1 MSLQLTVI
9 DNNQKYQVDGFP
21 MLENYEVR
29 VKLLA
34 QVVRCEL
41 MNLRAGNAHTKTR
54 GEVRGGG
61 RKPWRQKGT
70 GRARHGSIRSPIWKG
85 GGVVFGPRNT
95 RNWHRKINKSAR
107 IAALKSILKDR
118 LVNQLVYQISEN
130 LAFPKTKLALE
141 LLAKL
146 DTQPIQPK
154 QVLLLYT
161 TEDKSQLNGFV
172 SSGVEL
178 MNVCNLKIFKL
189 VQAKNLLFTPQARAF
204 LENRLSKID

>member
-9 DNNQKYQVDGFP
+9 EDNQKYPIEAFS
-21 MLENYEVR
+21 MLEDYEIKA
-29 VKLLA
+29 KLLA

-41 MNLRAGNAHTKTR
+41 MNLRAGTAHTKTR

-85 GGVVFGPRNT
+85 GGVVFGPRNI
-95 RNWHRKINKSAR
+95 RNWHCKINKSAR

-118 LVNQLVYQISEN
+118 LVNQLVYQFGEN
-130 LAFPKTKLALE
+130 FTFPKTKLALQ
-141 LLAKL
+141 LLTKL
-146 DTQPIQPK
+146 DPQPIQPK
-154 QVLLLYT
+154 QILLLYT
-161 TEDKSQLNGFV
+161 TEDKPKLNGFV

-189 VQAKNLLFTPQARAF
+189 VQAKNLVFTPKARVF
-204 LENRLSKID
+204 LENRLAQLG

>member
-9 DNNQKYQVDGFP
+9 EENQKYPVEAFS
-21 MLENYEVR
+21 MLEDYEIKA
-29 VKLLA
+29 KLLA

-41 MNLRAGNAHTKTR
+41 INLRAGTAHTKTR
-54 GEVRGGG
+54 GEIRGGG

-107 IAALKSILKDR
+107 LAALKSILKDR
-118 LVNQLVYQISEN
+118 LVNQLVYQVGEH
-130 LAFPKTKLALE
+130 LAFPKTKLALQW
-141 LLAKL
+141 LTQL
-146 DTQPIQPK
+146 DPQPVLPK

-161 TEDKSQLNGFV
+161 TEDKTKLNGFV

-189 VQAKNLLFTPQARAF
+189 VQAKNLVFTPKARVF
-204 LENRLSKID
+204 LENRLAQLG

>member
-1 MSLQLTVI
+1 MSLQLTVVE
-9 DNNQKYQVDGFP
+9 DNQKYQVEGFP
-21 MLENYEVR
+21 MLETYEVR

-61 RKPWRQKGT
+61 KKPWRQKGT

-85 GGVVFGPRNT
+85 GGVVFGPRNLT
-95 RNWHRKINKSAR
+95 NWHLKINKSAR
-107 IAALKSILKDR
+107 IAALKSVLKDR
-118 LVNQLVYQISEN
+118 LVNQLVYQVGEN
-130 LAFPKTKLALE
+130 LTFPKTKLALQ
-141 LLAKL
+141 LLTKL
-146 DTQPIQPK
+146 DPQPIQPK

-161 TEDKSQLNGFV
+161 TEDKPNLNGFV

-178 MNVCNLKIFKL
+178 MNVSNLKIFKL

-204 LENRLSKID
+204 LESRLAQVG

>member
-61 RKPWRQKGT
+61 RKPWRQK
-70 GRARHGSIRSPIWKG
+70 
-85 GGVVFGPRNT
+85 VQV
-95 RNWHRKINKSAR
+95 
-107 IAALKSILKDR
+107 
-118 LVNQLVYQISEN
+118 E
-130 LAFPKTKLALE
+130 
-141 LLAKL
+141 L
-146 DTQPIQPK
+146 DT
-154 QVLLLYT
+154 
-161 TEDKSQLNGFV
+161 DQLDLR
-172 SSGVEL
+172 SGKV
-178 MNVCNLKIFKL
+178 V
-189 VQAKNLLFTPQARAF
+189 A
-204 LENRLSKID
+204 